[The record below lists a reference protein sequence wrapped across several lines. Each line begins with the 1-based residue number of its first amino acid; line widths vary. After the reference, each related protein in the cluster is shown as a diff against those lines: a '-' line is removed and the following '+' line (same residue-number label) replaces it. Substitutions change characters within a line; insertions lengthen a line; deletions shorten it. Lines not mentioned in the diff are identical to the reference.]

1 MAYKGISD
9 FRSDTVT
16 RPKEGMMR
24 AMALAEVGDDV
35 LGDDPT
41 VRRLEERAAEILG
54 KQVALFVPSGT
65 QGNAIAIKVW
75 TEEGDEVIV
84 EERSH
89 IYNFESGHLAFISRV
104 IPRPLPSKMG
114 EIPLDRLERV
124 LSKRRDIHIPPPTLI
139 ALENTHNFWSGKVL
153 SLNYMESVY
162 KLVKEYGIKVHL
174 DGARLWN
181 AAAYLGV
188 NESEIARFADSVMC
202 CFSKG
207 LGAPIGSILA
217 GPKDFIEE
225 ARRIRKML
233 GGGMRQVGLLAACA
247 LYALENN
254 KERLVEDHRRA
265 RKIAE
270 AFSETKGLEVN
281 LEAVDT
287 NIVFVKV
294 LPPKSANEW
303 VDFLKCNGVL
313 AIALSNDTVR
323 FVTHLD
329 VDDRDV
335 EKLISM
341 TKRFFE
347 S

>member
-1 MAYKGISD
+1 
-9 FRSDTVT
+9 
-16 RPKEGMMR
+16 MR

-41 VRRLEERAAEILG
+41 VEKLEERAAEILG
-54 KQVALFVPSGT
+54 KEAALFVPSGT

-104 IPRPLPSKMG
+104 IPRPLPSRMG
-114 EIPLDRLERV
+114 EIPLDLIKRA
-124 LSKRRDIHIPPPTLI
+124 LSKRRDIHIPPLTLI
-139 ALENTHNFWSGKVL
+139 TLENTHNFWSGKVL
-153 SLNYMESVY
+153 SLEYMRSVY
-162 KLVKEYGIKVHL
+162 RLAKERGIRIHL

-181 AAAYLGV
+181 AAVFLGV
-188 NESEIARFADSVMC
+188 KESEIAGLADSVMC

-217 GPKDFIEE
+217 GPKEFIEE
-225 ARRIRKML
+225 ARRIRKVL
-233 GGGMRQVGLLAACA
+233 GGGMRQVGILAACA
-247 LYALENN
+247 LYALENHR
-254 KERLVEDHRRA
+254 ERLAEDHRRA
-265 RKIAE
+265 RRIAE
-270 AFSETKGLEVN
+270 AFSEIKGLEVN

-294 LPPKSANEW
+294 HPPHTAPEW
-303 VDFLKCNGVL
+303 VEYLKNNGVL
-313 AIALSNDTVR
+313 AIAMGEDTVR

-329 VDDRDV
+329 VDDKDV
-335 EKLISM
+335 ERLISL

-347 S
+347 G